1 MIIGLIARNT
11 VIEYSQFAAK
21 LLSTVLYFWARPP
34 KRGGG
39 FKEYSMKVERSTTNR

>member
-21 LLSTVLYFWARPP
+21 LLSTVLYFWPHP
-34 KRGGG
+34 LTGGG